1 MKAKRILVISLL
13 LVSMVLCQVSA
24 YAADAQ
30 IQGSAQIAGTTAVA
44 AWSNITPGRMCVYY
58 DIVASRTMDTLGA
71 TKVEIYRYLHGQWE
85 VEETFYWMDY
95 PDMQDSN
102 TSVCMVSIEYSTEYL
117 EIPYYAIVYFYAE
130 SATMISTVTQKTNV
144 I

>member
-1 MKAKRILVISLL
+1 MKRKTTVAVSLL
-13 LVSMVLCQVSA
+13 IILAIFCSFTS

-30 IQGSAQIAGTTAVA
+30 IQGSPQIACTYAAA
-44 AWSNITPGRMCVYY
+44 AWSNTIPGRMCVAYEI
-58 DIVASRTMDTLGA
+58 DASSRMDTLGA
-71 TKVEIYRYLHGQWE
+71 TKVEIYRYLNGQWE

>member
-1 MKAKRILVISLL
+1 MKRKTTVAVSLILILAIFCSFT
-13 LVSMVLCQVSA
+13 S

-30 IQGSAQIAGTTAVA
+30 IQGSAQIASTHAVA
-44 AWSNITPGRMCVYY
+44 AWSNTTPGRMCVAYE
-58 DIVASRTMDTLGA
+58 ITASRRMDTLGA

-85 VEETFYWMDY
+85 IEETFYWMDY

-102 TSVCMVSIEYSTEYL
+102 EYVCMVSIEYSTEYL

>member
-1 MKAKRILVISLL
+1 
-13 LVSMVLCQVSA
+13 
-24 YAADAQ
+24 
-30 IQGSAQIAGTTAVA
+30 
-44 AWSNITPGRMCVYY
+44 
-58 DIVASRTMDTLGA
+58 MDTLGA

-85 VEETFYWMDY
+85 IEETFYWMDY

-102 TSVCMVSIEYSTEYL
+102 EYVCMVSIEYSTEYL